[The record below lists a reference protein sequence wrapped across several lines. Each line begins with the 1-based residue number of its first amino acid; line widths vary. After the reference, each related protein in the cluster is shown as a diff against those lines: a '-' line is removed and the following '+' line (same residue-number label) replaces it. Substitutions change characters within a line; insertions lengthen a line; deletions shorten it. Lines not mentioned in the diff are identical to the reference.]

1 MQPQNNRYIAIAE
14 IPMPACVVD
23 EDGLIIYAN
32 KHMNRVI
39 LFDDILG
46 SNFFA
51 LTGIKREQLELN
63 QEDIYIERNE
73 KTFKL
78 CSSQVPNDDCLI
90 VYFDDQTNAKN
101 YDYEI
106 EQTKPVILFL
116 SIDNYDALTSSITTD
131 SKRAVPTEID
141 RVVRKWADEYDS
153 PICSVSDDEYVMF
166 TDKKHAQI
174 IIDDKFS
181 VLDLVRQIDTKVD
194 FPVSLSIGMGM
205 SAVSALESRI
215 LAESAREL
223 ALGRGG
229 DQAVVKEDDHTQIYG
244 GTLQSME
251 RNTKGKARVIA
262 HALKNLILDADSVF
276 IMGHKYPDMDS
287 FGAAI
292 GAYSMCKN
300 LGCKAYIVMGDETDG
315 IAEII
320 QSAKETDDY
329 GFITPDKAKKLAKKN
344 TLLIIVDANRES
356 LLECPELIDICNNIT
371 VLDHHRMTETSIS
384 KPTLAY
390 IESYASSAS
399 ELISEILQY
408 FSSKKIITK
417 FEAETLLAGIMVDT
431 NNFSIRSGVRTF
443 EAAAYLRRCGADSM
457 EVKRFFQTPMKEISA
472 KANAV
477 LNAEY
482 YENGIAFAILKP
494 DFGSG
499 APTNQKIINAKVA
512 DELLGVK
519 GVQLSFSLTQENQ
532 QTLISARSLGGYN
545 VQSIMEEFGGGGHL
559 TSAAC
564 QLDANIDEALKQL
577 KQSLKIIA
585 KQEV

>member
-1 MQPQNNRYIAIAE
+1 MNNIEDIKNRYITIAE
-14 IPMPACVVD
+14 IPLAACVVSSD
-23 EDGLIIYAN
+23 DLIIYAN
-32 KHMNRVI
+32 KRMNQVI
-39 LFDDILG
+39 LFDDIVG

-51 LTGIKREQLELN
+51 LTGVKREKLLQNLD
-63 QEDIYIERNE
+63 DIYIERNE
-73 KTFKL
+73 RTFKL
-78 CSSQVPNDDCLI
+78 YASKVPADDSLI
-90 VYFDDQTNAKN
+90 VYFEDQTHAKN
-101 YDYEI
+101 LDFEI
-106 EQTKPVILFL
+106 EQSRPVILFL

-205 SAVSALESRI
+205 SMVNALESRL

-229 DQAVVKEDDHTQIYG
+229 DQAIVKDDERTYIYG
-244 GTLQSME
+244 GTLQSMD

-276 IMGHKYPDMDS
+276 IMGHKSPDMDS
-287 FGAAI
+287 FGSAI
-292 GAYSMCKN
+292 GAYSMCKQ
-300 LGCKAYIVMGDETDG
+300 LGKPAYIVLGDDNEG
-315 IAEII
+315 IAEILDI
-320 QSAKETDDY
+320 AKEKEAY
-329 GFITPDKAKKLAKKN
+329 EFLAPSKAQKLCKMN
-344 TLLIIVDANRES
+344 SLIIIVDANRES
-356 LLECPELIDICNNIT
+356 ILECPELINSCMNVIVI
-371 VLDHHRMTETSIS
+371 DHHRLTDSS
-384 KPTLAY
+384 LQKPTLAY

-408 FSSKKIITK
+408 FSSKKIIDK

-457 EVKRFFQTPMKEISA
+457 EVKKYFQTDKDEFCA
-472 KANAV
+472 KANAII
-477 LNAEY
+477 NAEY
-482 YENGIAFAILKP
+482 YDNGIAFAIL
-494 DFGSG
+494 
-499 APTNQKIINAKVA
+499 NQEDNKSISNKKITNAKVA
-512 DELLGVK
+512 DELLAIK
-519 GVQLSFSLTQENQ
+519 GVQLSFSLTGYNDK
-532 QTLISARSLGGYN
+532 TLISARSLGGYN
-545 VQSIMEEFGGGGHL
+545 VQSIMETFGGGGHL

-564 QLDANIDEALKQL
+564 QFDGDIDEALQKL
-577 KQSLKIIA
+577 KKTIEL
-585 KQEV
+585 